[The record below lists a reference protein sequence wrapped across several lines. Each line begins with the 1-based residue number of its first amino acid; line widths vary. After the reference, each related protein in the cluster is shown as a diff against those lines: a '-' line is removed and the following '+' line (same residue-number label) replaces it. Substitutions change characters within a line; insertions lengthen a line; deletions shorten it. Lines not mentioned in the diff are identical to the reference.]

1 MGDNYAPFL
10 FLVFLLCS
18 VLYFYQYRLLD
29 IYFILGYNPVLH
41 FIKIISVWLLGA
53 LSIDFCV
60 PLINLHQL
68 KFLIFFLNLVISFQ
82 YQKFY
87 RFTLYT
93 FCLGPRI
100 IHFSIFLESGIRNQ
114 DLGPTY
120 VHFYLDVFTHSA
132 DRRRKGNKC
141 VYTNLFLICILICF
155 YIHI

>member
-1 MGDNYAPFL
+1 MGIIMLPFL

-68 KFLIFFLNLVISFQ
+68 KFLIFFLKFSHFFQ

-93 FCLGPRI
+93 FYQV
-100 IHFSIFLESGIRNQ
+100 LESSISPFFGGVVLETKIWV
-114 DLGPTY
+114 LGMFISTWMSSPTQ
-120 VHFYLDVFTHSA
+120 LTG
-132 DRRRKGNKC
+132 RKGNKC
-141 VYTNLFLICILICF
+141 VYTNLFLVCILICF